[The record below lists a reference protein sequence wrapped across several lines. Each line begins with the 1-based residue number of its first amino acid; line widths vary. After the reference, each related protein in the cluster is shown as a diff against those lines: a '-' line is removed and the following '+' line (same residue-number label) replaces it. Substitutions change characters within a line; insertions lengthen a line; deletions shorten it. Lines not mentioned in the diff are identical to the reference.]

1 VFFELQSCV
10 IAASEGELN
19 NISKSWLINGTVNV
33 AIMSDL
39 QKNKNSDK
47 TIIDGNPNSNEE
59 DDSNEKHEE
68 QEKT

>member
-1 VFFELQSCV
+1 
-10 IAASEGELN
+10 
-19 NISKSWLINGTVNV
+19 VNV

>member
-10 IAASEGELN
+10 IAASEGELD
-19 NISKSWLINGTVNV
+19 NISGSWLINGTVNV

-39 QKNKNSDK
+39 QKNKSSDK
-47 TIIDGNPNSNEE
+47 IIIDGNPN
-59 DDSNEKHEE
+59 SNEKHEE